1 MTRPRK
7 ERCIDFSPCTC
18 FFEPQNSPEPDAEI
32 ALLPEELEALR
43 LHDALDLDQNASA
56 KKMAISQSTFA
67 RIIKVARE
75 KVARAL
81 VEGKGIRLLTVK
93 KPKL

>member
-18 FFEPQNSPEPDAEI
+18 FFKPQNSPEPNVEI

-43 LHDALDLDQNASA
+43 LHDALGMDQTASA
-56 KKMAISQSTFA
+56 KKMDISQPTFA
-67 RIIKVARE
+67 RIIKKARE

-81 VEGKGIRLLTVK
+81 VEGKGIRLLTIN